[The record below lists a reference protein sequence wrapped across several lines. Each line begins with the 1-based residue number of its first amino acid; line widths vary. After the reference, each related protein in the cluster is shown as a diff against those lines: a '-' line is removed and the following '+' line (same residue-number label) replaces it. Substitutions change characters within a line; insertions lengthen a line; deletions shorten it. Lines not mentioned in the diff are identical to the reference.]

1 MSDEKSFQE
10 LMERAKQKK
19 KEAFADEPIDV
30 AETLGA
36 LSEVGKQAVQKAKES
51 TRSVVEKGKL
61 AANSEQGKQ
70 ATEAAGKAI
79 GKAVNVTKAVKGR
92 LGSAWWSTGL
102 ALVIGLVMVAHR
114 FASTPPTDDQV
125 FAAVA
130 TAQNINNMWPYS
142 TGSTRG
148 KQGVFS
154 DVEQA
159 SLDSAH
165 PYVDVAN
172 VRVGSCRRSFGG
184 SKGLPAGVNGEA
196 WTCGVTFDG
205 TVDGQPKKDLT
216 ESVRLI
222 RATSDKDQSGRSAV
236 FCSSCSM
243 SWAFASTSVATD
255 LSAKDGD
262 IVHIASLPTS
272 KEAQP

>member
-1 MSDEKSFQE
+1 MSDDFD
-10 LMERAKQKK
+10 L
-19 KEAFADEPIDV
+19 
-30 AETLGA
+30 ETLAESARKKRQEA
-36 LSEVGKQAVQKAKES
+36 LKSDGVDMTEAMEKLGQVGKVAVQKAKES
-51 TRSVVEKGKL
+51 TQHVVEKGKQ
-61 AANSEQGKQ
+61 AASSEQGKQ

-79 GKAVNVTKAVKGR
+79 GKAVGVTKALKGR

-102 ALVIGLVMVAHR
+102 ALVIGLVLVGHR
-114 FASTPPTDDQV
+114 FSSTPPTDDQV

-148 KQGVFS
+148 KEGIFS
-154 DVEQA
+154 NVEQ
-159 SLDSAH
+159 SPLDSAH
-165 PYVDVAN
+165 PFVDVAN

-196 WTCGVTFDG
+196 WTCGVTFDA
-205 TVDGQPKKDLT
+205 VVNGQPKKDLT

-243 SWAFASTSVATD
+243 SWAFASTNAATD
-255 LSAKDGD
+255 LSAKDGN